1 MLVWV
6 CLITIISSNP
16 GFFLNSNKTRKWFQ
30 FSKLVKIRL
39 FKFSCNDSYRS
50 SLPEVFCKD
59 GVIRNFVKFAGKHLC
74 QSFFFNK
81 VAGLRP
87 ATLLKNILW
96 LKKITLVQVFSCE
109 FCEISK
115 NTFSYRKPPVAA
127 SVVVIIR
134 FDVDALRNVIDQV
147 FTAYEIDTW
156 NSYLVSNKDTR
167 SLCHKVRSVVSVSR
181 PISHCRIVHIY

>member
-1 MLVWV
+1 MLVWI

-50 SLPEVFCKD
+50 SLPEVFCKE

-96 LKKITLVQVFSCE
+96 LKKIVW
-109 FCEISK
+109 
-115 NTFSYRKPPVAA
+115 YRYFPVNF
-127 SVVVIIR
+127 VK
-134 FDVDALRNVIDQV
+134 FLRTPFLTENHR
-147 FTAYEIDTW
+147 W
-156 NSYLVSNKDTR
+156 L
-167 SLCHKVRSVVSVSR
+167 LL
-181 PISHCRIVHIY
+181 